1 MGTAWWST
9 NVLAFTPAMDVGATR
24 YTIFIRAAMTN
35 GVNYRANGT
44 ITMRNAP
51 GFTPNTL
58 PLPVPSI
65 DFATVTP
72 TNAPWLLAETDPG
85 IPAAIASAV
94 AIAGT
99 NAQDMA
105 DIALVLARDYALTNQ
120 ITKLWSNDRFVD
132 GLGNSYIVSNFWN
145 MTFSDDFADS
155 LGGVPDQASYAVEYG
170 TYVSE
175 THGPYDWWSFGNN
188 ETGFYVNRRS
198 GVGTYSNWKATT
210 NQYVLDV
217 FTTGNGKAFIS
228 HTATTNLIGTFAL
241 EDSVT
246 AGLATKVSTN
256 DATYL
261 ATVSKANTALQSDA
275 VANSNNWDTA
285 FGWGNHAGLYRL
297 ITYVPA
303 WSEVTDKPSVFTPDV
318 HNQAWDSITNPP
330 ATYTPSA
337 HTQSYTTITDSPWA
351 LETSL
356 SNSNNWNAA
365 YGWGNHA
372 GLYRPIAYVP
382 TWSEVTDKPSVFTP
396 DVHNQAWDS
405 ITNPPATYTPSAH
418 TQSYT
423 TIDNPPW
430 LTSETEPALSV
441 HETNTTAHTALF
453 SYRAPFTA
461 YTDLTGSI
469 TLTNNLEAPISISG
483 TGSISVA
490 FSGLVAPYPLYF
502 TASGF
507 SSLTFPAG
515 SYLVGGGMWQTNRV
529 NHFIVW
535 QYSTNLYVNP
545 LMSTEL

>member
-1 MGTAWWST
+1 
-9 NVLAFTPAMDVGATR
+9 
-24 YTIFIRAAMTN
+24 
-35 GVNYRANGT
+35 
-44 ITMRNAP
+44 
-51 GFTPNTL
+51 
-58 PLPVPSI
+58 
-65 DFATVTP
+65 
-72 TNAPWLLAETDPG
+72 
-85 IPAAIASAV
+85 
-94 AIAGT
+94 
-99 NAQDMA
+99 
-105 DIALVLARDYALTNQ
+105 
-120 ITKLWSNDRFVD
+120 
-132 GLGNSYIVSNFWN
+132 
-145 MTFSDDFADS
+145 
-155 LGGVPDQASYAVEYG
+155 VPDQASYAVEYG

-275 VANSNNWDTA
+275 VA
-285 FGWGNHAGLYRL
+285 
-297 ITYVPA
+297 
-303 WSEVTDKPSVFTPDV
+303 
-318 HNQAWDSITNPP
+318 
-330 ATYTPSA
+330 
-337 HTQSYTTITDSPWA
+337 
-351 LETSL
+351 
-356 SNSNNWNAA
+356 NSNNWNAA

>member
-1 MGTAWWST
+1 MIRNKISLFVICAALATQGQVLCRWTADSSRTTPIEFSCFRGESLLLSPTLTSYGKPITNYTGTLLWQTNGMGTAWWST

-72 TNAPWLLAETDPG
+72 TNAPWLLAELDPG
-85 IPAAIASAV
+85 IPDAIATAV
-94 AIAGT
+94 AISGT

-120 ITKLWSNDRFVD
+120 VTKLWSNDRFVD
-132 GLGNSYIVSNFWN
+132 GLGNSYIVSNFWT

-155 LGGVPDQASYAVEYG
+155 LGGVPDQASYAGEYG
-170 TYVSE
+170 TDVSE
-175 THGPYDWWSFGNN
+175 THGPYDWWTFGNN

-261 ATVSKANTALQSDA
+261 APCPKRIPRYSQMQSPTQTIGTLPSDGETTQGFTV
-275 VANSNNWDTA
+275 
-285 FGWGNHAGLYRL
+285 
-297 ITYVPA
+297 
-303 WSEVTDKPSVFTPDV
+303 
-318 HNQAWDSITNPP
+318 
-330 ATYTPSA
+330 
-337 HTQSYTTITDSPWA
+337 
-351 LETSL
+351 
-356 SNSNNWNAA
+356 
-365 YGWGNHA
+365 
-372 GLYRPIAYVP
+372 
-382 TWSEVTDKPSVFTP
+382 
-396 DVHNQAWDS
+396 
-405 ITNPPATYTPSAH
+405 
-418 TQSYT
+418 
-423 TIDNPPW
+423 
-430 LTSETEPALSV
+430 
-441 HETNTTAHTALF
+441 
-453 SYRAPFTA
+453 
-461 YTDLTGSI
+461 
-469 TLTNNLEAPISISG
+469 
-483 TGSISVA
+483 
-490 FSGLVAPYPLYF
+490 
-502 TASGF
+502 
-507 SSLTFPAG
+507 
-515 SYLVGGGMWQTNRV
+515 
-529 NHFIVW
+529 
-535 QYSTNLYVNP
+535 
-545 LMSTEL
+545 